1 MSAQRSPVYS
11 FDGYTVRPV
20 TEQDRAFLEL
30 LIESDDYHREQMTA
44 DFFLKLQ
51 PGEDAWA
58 IEDEEHRVVFYFK
71 TSTVVRIAIQFAA
84 SQTLGDRRSNQCAL
98 MRGLRWIEGMFR
110 VNRFTEI
117 VFDTE
122 GPELA
127 RFATRRLGF
136 VERFVFSKAL
146 GTINPTTKSQPEV
159 LGTVPTCERE
169 RVG

>member
-1 MSAQRSPVYS
+1 MTPQFS
-11 FDGYTVRPV
+11 FDGYTVRAV
-20 TEQDRAFLEL
+20 GEQDRAFLEL
-30 LIESDDYHREQMTA
+30 LIESDDYHRERMDA

-58 IEDEEHRVVFYFK
+58 MEDEKHRVVFYFK
-71 TSTVVRIAIQFAA
+71 TSTVVRIALQFAA
-84 SQTLGDRRSNQCAL
+84 AETMGDRRSNQSAL

-127 RFATRRLGF
+127 RFAKRRLGF
-136 VERFVFSKAL
+136 VERPVFSKIL
-146 GTINPTTKSQPEV
+146 GYQFCANRTTLSLGDIPHKSSE
-159 LGTVPTCERE
+159 ER

>member
-1 MSAQRSPVYS
+1 MSHPTFT
-11 FDGYTVRPV
+11 FDGYTVRAIG
-20 TEQDRAFLEL
+20 EQDRAFLEL
-30 LIESDDYHREQMTA
+30 LIETDDYHRDRMTP
-44 DFFLKLQ
+44 DFFLKPQ

-58 IEDEEHRVVFYFK
+58 MEDGEHRVVFYFK

-84 SQTLGDRRSNQCAL
+84 AETLGDRRSNQSAL

-127 RFATRRLGF
+127 RFAKRRLGF
-136 VERFVFSKAL
+136 VEASVLSKTIHPAQHMQLAHTEAL
-146 GTINPTTKSQPEV
+146 EKV
-159 LGTVPTCERE
+159 LENR
-169 RVG
+169 